1 MNITEIYEALRA
13 RGLAQSLRQFSS
25 AYLGRAANY
34 VADRGFDRCS
44 AEALLNLQ
52 RQLGA
57 ADQIDLQAAVRA
69 RLLADHSA
77 PRSGGQP

>member
-1 MNITEIYEALRA
+1 
-13 RGLAQSLRQFSS
+13 
-25 AYLGRAANY
+25 
-34 VADRGFDRCS
+34 
-44 AEALLNLQ
+44 LLNLQ